1 MPVGWS
7 GASGKTWP
15 RWEPHVAQRTSV
27 RIMPWLVST
36 FSTVAPSWA
45 WKKEGHPQEESNFAS
60 ESKSLDPQA
69 AHE

>member
-1 MPVGWS
+1 
-7 GASGKTWP
+7 
-15 RWEPHVAQRTSV
+15 
-27 RIMPWLVST
+27 MPWLVST
-36 FSTVAPSWA
+36 LSTVAPSWA